1 MVWESVGFVLPC
13 GSNVAGSAA
22 GAGVLEAL
30 PVEPDLDGVLDA
42 GLLSALLLLTP
53 PVVGVDGVVFFPSSP
68 DGEVI
73 LTVKQ

>member
-1 MVWESVGFVLPC
+1 MVWESVGFTLPC

-22 GAGVLEAL
+22 GAGMLEAL
-30 PVEPDLDGVLDA
+30 PVEPDLSGVLDA
-42 GLLSALLLLTP
+42 GLLPALLLFSP
-53 PVVGVDGVVFFPSSP
+53 PVIGVDGVVLFPPLP